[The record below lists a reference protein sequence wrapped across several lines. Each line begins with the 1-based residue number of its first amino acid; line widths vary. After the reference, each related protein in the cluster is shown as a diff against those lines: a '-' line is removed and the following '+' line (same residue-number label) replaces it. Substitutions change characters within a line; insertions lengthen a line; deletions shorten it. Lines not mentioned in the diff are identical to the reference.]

1 MLGIK
6 QNNMKKRS
14 RTKSSIEEMKKTNRV
29 VLPNLEALVQEV
41 EEQQDGDQEG
51 QGKGLSQKHA

>member
-1 MLGIK
+1 
-6 QNNMKKRS
+6 MKKRS

-29 VLPNLEALVQEV
+29 VLPTLGALVQEV